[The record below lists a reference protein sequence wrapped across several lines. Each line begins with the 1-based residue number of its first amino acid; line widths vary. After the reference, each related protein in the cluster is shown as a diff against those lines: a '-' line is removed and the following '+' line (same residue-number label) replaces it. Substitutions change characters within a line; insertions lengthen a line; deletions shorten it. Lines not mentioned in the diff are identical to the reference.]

1 MQQNQASYIQT
12 FVCKHTAGNNFFML
26 FVSFNNVH
34 LYIYILHVAIR
45 ILTHT

>member
-1 MQQNQASYIQT
+1 MQQNLT
-12 FVCKHTAGNNFFML
+12 GNNFLML

-45 ILTHT
+45 ILTHA